1 MRFSPHF
8 VLLAVQYLI
17 HSVSPIA
24 SLALI
29 CRHIS
34 RFTSLCYV
42 LVSCYTLTIPQAR
55 GLMFKDDPNEPNEM
69 FETPLMAAAANGA
82 SESDIRLL
90 VQVPQLILFP
100 SYYVF

>member
-1 MRFSPHF
+1 

-17 HSVSPIA
+17 LFGFADRFSCLNLP
-24 SLALI
+24 
-29 CRHIS
+29 IS

-55 GLMFKDDPNEPNEM
+55 GLVFKDDPNELNET

-82 SESDIRLL
+82 SESDIRFF

>member
-1 MRFSPHF
+1 
-8 VLLAVQYLI
+8 
-17 HSVSPIA
+17 
-24 SLALI
+24 
-29 CRHIS
+29 
-34 RFTSLCYV
+34 
-42 LVSCYTLTIPQAR
+42 
-55 GLMFKDDPNEPNEM
+55 MFKDDPNEPNEM